1 MKAFQDFVFKIDDR
15 FKRRSI
21 LETSMDNVVVFEMIY
36 GENETIFGYT
46 TVQMD
51 DVQSLVCLMNFIY
64 FCNYYNFNFTI

>member
-1 MKAFQDFVFKIDDR
+1 MKKEEEVKAFQDFVFKVDDK

-21 LETSMDNVVVFEMIY
+21 LETSMENVVVFEMTY

-51 DVQSLVCLMNFIY
+51 DVQSLVCWIN
-64 FCNYYNFNFTI
+64 